1 MTRIDVSA
9 QINAAAPSLSEPER
23 FLPPPARP
31 AGPDRW
37 TADLAVGPFHHEAVL
52 TVGPLW
58 RSDGRAGRPI
68 AWQPARRDGDLLP
81 YESLM
86 PVVHGMLVL
95 DGHCLTLRAHY
106 TPAAGRVGRL
116 IDPILRPIARWSIA
130 AFCRDVAR
138 TIEDRVPVS
147 TGGES

>member
-9 QINAAAPSLSEPER
+9 PITAAAPSLSEPEG
-23 FLPPPARP
+23 FLPAPRRP

-37 TADLAVGPFHHEAVL
+37 TVDLAVGPFHHEAVL

-58 RSDGRAGRPI
+58 RSDGRTGRPI
-68 AWQPARRDGDLLP
+68 GWEPARRDGDLLP
-81 YESLM
+81 YETVM

-95 DGHCLTLRAHY
+95 DGARLVLRVHY
-106 TPAAGRVGRL
+106 TPAAGRAGRL
-116 IDPILRPIARWSIA
+116 LDPFLRPIARRSIA

-138 TIEDRVPVS
+138 TINAHAPTTS
-147 TGGES
+147 GGGP

>member
-9 QINAAAPSLSEPER
+9 QIDAAAPSLSEPEG
-23 FLPPPARP
+23 FLPAPGRP

-37 TADLAVGPFHHEAVL
+37 TVELAVGPFRHEAVL

-58 RSDGRAGRPI
+58 RSDGRTGRPI
-68 AWQPARRDGDLLP
+68 AWEPARLDRDLLP

-95 DGHCLTLRAHY
+95 EGQCLTLRAHY

-116 IDPILRPIARWSIA
+116 IDPILRPIARRSIA

-138 TIEDRVPVS
+138 TIEAGVPAAQ
-147 TGGES
+147 GGGS